1 MQTAGEFDCDVAI
14 VGSGISGAL
23 IAWTLAHSGA
33 KVIILE
39 AGPAVNRIQGLNHAF
54 VTNIVSTPDAA
65 YPQYPWAPTPA
76 VLDPKNYLVQTG
88 PDLFVSNYERVV
100 GGTTWHWLGTAIRLV
115 PNDFV
120 MKSTYGVATDWPIT
134 YDDLEPWYVKAE
146 NAIGVAGDSDENNG
160 SPRSSPYPMP
170 AHPLSYNDTVY
181 ARAVEPLGLQVT
193 ATPQARVSI
202 QEGYNKRP
210 RCCANAFCIPM
221 CPIGAK
227 YDATVHTGMATAA
240 GAELRENCVVFKLDH
255 DADGKITSLS
265 YRSPDKQDTTLRA
278 RHYVVAAH
286 AIETPKLLLM
296 SRSEAMPNGLA
307 NSSDQVG
314 RNLMDH
320 PTQLTYGLAPEPVGP
335 YRSPLS
341 TAGIEMLRDGD
352 FRKNRGAFRI
362 ELGNDGWSWPGK
374 DPVSWAGDLIQQGI
388 EGQELYRQVMELN
401 ARAMRTAA
409 LVEQLPDPA
418 SRVTLSD
425 QLDAIGLPRPQVH
438 YVIDDYAKAGLAA
451 ARDQFAA
458 IYEAAGADQVTQVP
472 DIQGAG
478 HIMGTIRMG
487 TDARTSVTDSF
498 GRTWDHSNLWLTG
511 SGLFPTTGTANPTLT
526 IAALALRS
534 APEILNSLGNAG

>member
-1 MQTAGEFDCDVAI
+1 MQDAVEFDCDVAI

-23 IAWTLAHSGA
+23 IAWTLAKAGV

-39 AGPAVNRIQGLNHAF
+39 AGPTVNRVQGLSHAF
-54 VTNIVSTPDAA
+54 ATNVVSTPDAA
-65 YPQYPWAPTPA
+65 YPQHPWAPTPA
-76 VLDPKNYLVQTG
+76 VLDPRNYLVQTG

-100 GGTTWHWLGTAIRLV
+100 GGTTWHWLGTAVRLV
-115 PNDFV
+115 PNDFS
-120 MKSTYGVATDWPIT
+120 MKTTYGVAVDWPIT
-134 YDDLEPWYVKAE
+134 YDALEPWYVVAE
-146 NAIGVAGDSDENNG
+146 NTIGVAGDSDENNG
-160 SPRSSPYPMP
+160 APRSAPYPMP

-181 ARAVEPLGLQVT
+181 AKAVQPLGLQVT

-227 YDATVHTGMATAA
+227 YDATVHTELAIAA
-240 GAELRENCVVFKLDH
+240 GAELRENCVVFKLEH
-255 DADGKITSLS
+255 DTDGKITSLS
-265 YRSPDKQDTTLRA
+265 YRSPDKQDTTLTA
-278 RHYVVAAH
+278 KHFIVAAH

-296 SRSEAMPNGLA
+296 SRSDSIPNGLA

-320 PTQLTYGLAPEPVGP
+320 PTQLTYGLAPVPVGP
-335 YRSPLS
+335 YRAPLS
-341 TAGIEMLRDGD
+341 TGGIEMLRDGE
-352 FRKNRGAFRI
+352 FRKERGAFRI

-374 DPVSWAGDLIQQGI
+374 DPVAWSGDLIQQGV
-388 EGQELYRQVMELN
+388 EGRELYRQVMELN

-409 LVEQLPDPA
+409 LVEQLPDPD

-425 QLDAIGLPRPQVH
+425 QVDAIGIPRPEVH

-458 IYEAAGADQVTQVP
+458 IYEAVGAGQVTQVP
-472 DIQGAG
+472 EIQGAG
-478 HIMGTIRMG
+478 HIMGTVRMG
-487 TDARTSVTDSF
+487 TDARDSVTDSF
-498 GRTWDHSNLWLTG
+498 GRTWDHPNLWLTG
-511 SGLFPTTGTANPTLT
+511 SGLFPTTGTGNPTLT
-526 IAALALRS
+526 IAALALRA
-534 APEILNSLGNAG
+534 APEMLKALGRAG